1 MLVKSANI
9 CIFRKQLVKTS
20 QTKPGN
26 QTRPTRPNQAKQATM
41 SSQPCSTPC
50 QVVMASGWDQ
60 TNPDDQTNHTNHT
73 NHTKPDEF
81 AWIGQSDQFDQS
93 DQNLPD
99 QVGQVAGKTAW
110 PGQTSMHDFAA
121 QQTARQAHVWALA
134 VVLMTRDLMRT
145 FGQPER
151 ASLACIEQGL
161 FAVGA
166 ACETKDQFPDVMSYI
181 VADDVLGRYVGQ
193 MGRNC
198 VYNSLL
204 RGFASCEY

>member
-1 MLVKSANI
+1 
-9 CIFRKQLVKTS
+9 
-20 QTKPGN
+20 
-26 QTRPTRPNQAKQATM
+26 M

-50 QVVMASGWDQ
+50 QALATSGWDQ
-60 TNPDDQTNHTNHT
+60 TNPDDQTD
-73 NHTKPDEF
+73 HTKPDEF
-81 AWIGQSDQFDQS
+81 AWIGQSDQFDQFDQFDQS
-93 DQNLPD
+93 DQNLPGQVG
-99 QVGQVAGKTAW
+99 QVGQVAGQAAR
-110 PGQTSMHDFAA
+110 PEQTSMHDFAE

-166 ACETKDQFPDVMSYI
+166 ACETKDQLLDVMSYI

>member
-1 MLVKSANI
+1 
-9 CIFRKQLVKTS
+9 
-20 QTKPGN
+20 
-26 QTRPTRPNQAKQATM
+26 M
-41 SSQPCSTPC
+41 SSQSCSTPC
-50 QVVMASGWDQ
+50 QAALATSGWDQ
-60 TNPDDQTNHTNHT
+60 TNPDDQTNHT
-73 NHTKPDEF
+73 KPDEF
-81 AWIGQSDQFDQS
+81 AWFGQSDQFDQIDQS
-93 DQNLPD
+93 DQNLPGQVG
-99 QVGQVAGKTAW
+99 QVGQVAAKAAR
-110 PGQTSMHDFAA
+110 PEQTSMHDFAE
-121 QQTARQAHVWALA
+121 QQTTRQAHVWALA

-166 ACETKDQFPDVMSYI
+166 ACETKDQLLDVMSYI

>member
-1 MLVKSANI
+1 
-9 CIFRKQLVKTS
+9 
-20 QTKPGN
+20 
-26 QTRPTRPNQAKQATM
+26 
-41 SSQPCSTPC
+41 
-50 QVVMASGWDQ
+50 MASGWDQ
-60 TNPDDQTNHTNHT
+60 TNPEDQTNHT

-81 AWIGQSDQFDQS
+81 AWIGQSDQFDQFDQS
-93 DQNLPD
+93 DQNLP
-99 QVGQVAGKTAW
+99 GQVAGKAAR
-110 PGQTSMHDFAA
+110 PEQTSMHDFAA

-166 ACETKDQFPDVMSYI
+166 ACETKDQLLDVMSYI